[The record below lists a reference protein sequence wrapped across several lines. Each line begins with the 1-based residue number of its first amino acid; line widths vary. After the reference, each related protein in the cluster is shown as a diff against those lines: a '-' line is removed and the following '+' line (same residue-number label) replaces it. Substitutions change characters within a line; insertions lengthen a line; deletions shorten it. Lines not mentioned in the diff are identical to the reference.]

1 MPCLGYYLPCLPLL
15 TLVMGRQLWT
25 ILFASKNRGS
35 APLLHRRFV
44 LVFSLAALTPA
55 ILVGTFSTTLISRNI
70 NDVLGG
76 SNRAYMEEA
85 RTFLDSYL
93 ADERR
98 ALIRDASTLKRRL
111 NASPELLSSRVTNTA
126 RLAKRGRSHHA
137 CARQVS
143 F

>member
-1 MPCLGYYLPCLPLL
+1 VQGLAGARPLSTSLLVIGIFFALSGDAEQTVQALPILQFNLILLSIL

-25 ILFASKNRGS
+25 ILFSSKSRGS

-76 SNRAYMEEA
+76 SNSSVMQA
-85 RTFLDSYL
+85 R
-93 ADERR
+93 
-98 ALIRDASTLKRRL
+98 
-111 NASPELLSSRVTNTA
+111 
-126 RLAKRGRSHHA
+126 
-137 CARQVS
+137 
-143 F
+143 